1 MRWPTGEFLSSW
13 VFWLQSN
20 LERSE
25 SCIGVNQSHI
35 QSSIWTLLWGS
46 SLVQNQLL
54 LTQINYVFEEYLWMC
69 INGHIYVIHQA
80 ENCIWV
86 LIPCWTGPKK
96 NNLLHTHIYAKENIR
111 KKCDTVL
118 EKLEILFSSIY
129 HSTLCN
135 SINITI

>member
-96 NNLLHTHIYAKENIR
+96 KKQQPATYTHICKRKYSEEMWYGIR
-111 KKCDTVL
+111 KIGDFIFLYISFYIVQ
-118 EKLEILFSSIY
+118 FY
-129 HSTLCN
+129 
-135 SINITI
+135 